1 MVTKVCLIR
10 HGETVDADP
19 ARYKGH
25 IDVPL
30 SARGM
35 EQMKKLADYLA
46 RNGRDKLSAVYSS
59 GLCRAVK
66 SAEIIA
72 GPHGIRPVVVEGL
85 KERNFGAWEGMTF
98 DEIRQAEPDA
108 FKAWAGDPLGFSPP
122 GGESTAGFSERV
134 LEAFKAI
141 VSAHEGEGIAVV
153 AHGGVNRVI
162 LCSLLGVPLE
172 NIFRIEQ
179 DFAALNI
186 IEMWDYPVVKL
197 INFNVASSRQENLP

>member
-1 MVTKVCLIR
+1 MVTRVCLIR
-10 HGETVDADP
+10 HGETVDADS

-30 SARGM
+30 SGRGM
-35 EQMKKLADYLA
+35 EQMRKLADYLT
-46 RNGRDKLSAVYSS
+46 RNGRGKLEAVYSS
-59 GLCRAVK
+59 GLGRAVK

-98 DEIRQAEPDA
+98 DEIRQVEPGA
-108 FKAWAGDPLGFSPP
+108 FKAWAADPLRFSPP
-122 GGESTAGFSERV
+122 GGESTVDFGNRAV
-134 LEAFKAI
+134 KAFDGI
-141 VSAHEGEGIAVV
+141 VSAHPGESIAVV
-153 AHGGVNRVI
+153 AHGGINRVI
-162 LCSLLGVPLE
+162 LCRLLGIPLE

-186 IEMWDYPVVKL
+186 IEFWDYPVVKL
-197 INFNVASSRQENLP
+197 MNLVV